1 MTTLEEKIDL
11 VLRWIMTDDSLE
23 KMDIEMQIS
32 KILNDTSTN
41 AQPSETETE
50 IIKSYLLEIGIMPN
64 LAGFRYLT
72 RAIELYRD
80 RRDYYREGI
89 TSRLYP
95 DVARW
100 FDTTPP
106 RVERSIRHAIETAYD
121 GGLGYKHHAA
131 DFSSSVNFK
140 KGKCTNSA
148 FIAICDEVIERRM
161 KRRVCV

>member
-11 VLRWIMTDDSLE
+11 ALRWIASEDNYERLG
-23 KMDIEMQIS
+23 IENQIEN
-32 KILNDTSTN
+32 ILKETPDNSEPD
-41 AQPSETETE
+41 ETEEE
-50 IIKSYLLEIGIMPN
+50 IIKSYLLELGIMPN

-121 GGLGYKHHAA
+121 GGLGCKHHAA
-131 DFSSSVNFK
+131 DFSSSINFK

-148 FIAICDEVIERRM
+148 FIAICDEVLERRM
-161 KRRVCV
+161 KRRV